1 MFLKSWV
8 FGCFFFPTFPYRG
21 HYLLW
26 MNLSKE
32 GGNPRA
38 GSSPRFELGMFRDP
52 PHARCPHL
60 FVLGLTDHCSK
71 SWARLALSS
80 SWACAGGVLGE
91 SHLMHPEIQ
100 DQGRMSR
107 TSCFYTAISN
117 SFSTVHLG
125 LRWVYGMSSV
135 ETWFGS
141 VLLTWAGLLIFL
153 SLTFSKTSAWDFSLG
168 LHIFLRSWGGL
179 GRI

>member
-8 FGCFFFPTFPYRG
+8 FGYFPLPFPYRG

-32 GGNPRA
+32 AGNPRV
-38 GSSPRFELGMFRDP
+38 GSSPCFELGMFREP

-100 DQGRMSR
+100 DQCRMSC
-107 TSCFYTAISN
+107 TSCFYTVILN
-117 SFSTVHLG
+117 SFSTGHLG
-125 LRWVYGMSSV
+125 LRWVYGMSSE
-135 ETWFGS
+135 ETWFDS

-153 SLTFSKTSAWDFSLG
+153 SLAFSKTWARDFSLG
-168 LHIFLRSWGGL
+168 LYIFLRSWGGL

>member
-1 MFLKSWV
+1 MVV
-8 FGCFFFPTFPYRG
+8 FSPTFPHRG

-38 GSSPRFELGMFRDP
+38 GSSPRFELGMFRDL
-52 PHARCPHL
+52 PHARCPRL

-91 SHLMHPEIQ
+91 SHLMHPEITGSMQ
-100 DQGRMSR
+100 DDQC

-125 LRWVYGMSSV
+125 LRWVYGMSSE
-135 ETWFGS
+135 ETWFDS

-153 SLTFSKTSAWDFSLG
+153 SLAFSKTWARDFSLG
-168 LHIFLRSWGGL
+168 LYIFLRSWGGL